1 MNTDRS
7 ERSDKNGAI
16 DLRDALRDLDEARE
30 EAREEEFPAPSE
42 SALRNARRLLH
53 AMYDIF
59 PQRFEV
65 YPTSDGEMAIDA
77 RGGPGR
83 SVLLLCD
90 SDGGALC
97 LVNMKGAHRRARY
110 SSADR
115 LPDGFVKEALDELKQ
130 YDRRAA

>member
-1 MNTDRS
+1 M
-7 ERSDKNGAI
+7 
-16 DLRDALRDLDEARE
+16 
-30 EAREEEFPAPSE
+30 
-42 SALRNARRLLH
+42 
-53 AMYDIF
+53 
-59 PQRFEV
+59 

-97 LVNMKGAHRRARY
+97 MANMKGAHRRARY
-110 SSADR
+110 SDTDR

-130 YDRRAA
+130 YGRRAA